1 MAHSRQTCVF
11 EDHRMTIAIRSPARK
26 TIFLATCLTLTT
38 VYIGFV
44 VRGFVADH
52 FSKKLELAS
61 LQKAATLEPENAD
74 YQYRLGNYFLQTQ
87 RDPETAIPFFKS
99 ATALNPYDAS
109 YWLELSRTYR
119 RQGNR
124 DRQKDALQHAT
135 IADPSNPDV
144 AWDAA
149 NFYWSIGE
157 KDRALREFRVVL
169 ENDPYLPPAA
179 LNACWRIEP
188 DVKALL
194 RVVVPRNADI
204 YSTFLEF
211 LISKNEPDAA
221 ARVWNQMVEL
231 HRPVERRYVF
241 DYVRYLIGRRQAAEA
256 RQVWGQSTNLCDL
269 SSYQPSPENRVVNSD
284 FMLPVL
290 NGGFDWM
297 YEKTSDVSLSLDST
311 ESHAG
316 HRSLS
321 IIFDSRGI
329 EDAGIR
335 QLIPVDPNTNYD
347 FSAYFKTQNLEGAG
361 GPRFVLEDQFT
372 GTNYFAS
379 DELKDADVW
388 KQVDGT
394 FSTGVDTSLLVLRV
408 QRVPVGNAIR
418 GKLWIA
424 DIRVTPSSQV
434 QQQTVAGGQ

>member
-1 MAHSRQTCVF
+1 LAHSRQTCVF

-26 TIFLATCLTLTT
+26 TIFLATCLTLTM

-52 FSKKLELAS
+52 LSKKLDLIS
-61 LQKAATLEPENAD
+61 LQTAVRLEPENAY

-87 RDPETAIPFFKS
+87 KAPETAIPFFRS
-99 ATALNPYDAS
+99 ATALNPYDAR
-109 YWLELSRTYR
+109 YWLELSSTYR
-119 RQGNR
+119 RLNDR
-124 DRQKDALQHAT
+124 DHQKDALQHADS
-135 IADPSNPDV
+135 ADPSNSDV

-157 KDRALREFRVVL
+157 KDKALHEFRVVL

-194 RVVVPRNADI
+194 RDVVPRNPET
-204 YSTFLEF
+204 YSTLLDL

-231 HRPVERRYVF
+231 HRAVARRYVF
-241 DYVRYLIGRRQAAEA
+241 DYVRDLIGRRQVSEA
-256 RQVWGQSTNLCDL
+256 NQVWGQSANLCDL
-269 SSYQPSPENRVVNSD
+269 SAYQPSQQNRLVNGD

-290 NGGFDWM
+290 NGGFDWT
-297 YEKTSDVSLSLDST
+297 YEKSSDVSLSLDPT
-311 ESHAG
+311 EAHAG

-329 EDAGIR
+329 EEAGIR
-335 QLIPVDPNTNYD
+335 QLIPVEPNTKYD
-347 FSAYFKTQNLEGAG
+347 FSAYFKTQRLEGAG
-361 GPRFVLEDQFT
+361 GPRFVLEDQFS

-379 DELKDADVW
+379 DELKNADIW
-388 KQVDGT
+388 KQVEGT

-418 GKLWIA
+418 GKLWVA
-424 DIRVTPSSQV
+424 DIRLTLSSAA